1 MRKSAE
7 TDKTRV
13 LRVQGVPEYEV
24 VNQAFTTRKGVLEC
38 AKFWE
43 EESARMRAKVKDENF
58 PYFTAKAIINLVMVD
73 GRVVASKRV
82 FKRSRMIVDA
92 QDEHLRVCLQS
103 ILTILAHGS
112 RTKFGQRWRLL
123 KKAAVA
129 IHEEMSACSREP
141 EMTQVGVIQA
151 PDVIRHELLRAASR
165 IQAKRSIS
173 AWLSL
178 KMRRLF
184 DWAQNKKKARGST
197 LAEVSPVNTPPAGST
212 PLVRQRQ
219 SSAKSEL
226 KMKKVPRIR
235 AGDWKTRVQKSA
247 SVPFKAFEVKQ
258 SLIAG
263 AGKGLFLKE
272 NAKEGEEIGRYSG
285 KPLTAEEAKNSSS
298 KYIVRLAADIFL
310 DAASEDELEGRYG
323 NCARKAQIP
332 VNGRIAAV
340 RDFYICPDSGRCWV
354 PIIAAADITAP
365 EEIVYDYGKMYW

>member
-1 MRKSAE
+1 
-7 TDKTRV
+7 
-13 LRVQGVPEYEV
+13 
-24 VNQAFTTRKGVLEC
+24 
-38 AKFWE
+38 
-43 EESARMRAKVKDENF
+43 MRAKVKDENF

-184 DWAQNKKKARGST
+184 DWAQKCH
-197 LAEVSPVNTPPAGST
+197 
-212 PLVRQRQ
+212 Q
-219 SSAKSEL
+219 
-226 KMKKVPRIR
+226 
-235 AGDWKTRVQKSA
+235 
-247 SVPFKAFEVKQ
+247 
-258 SLIAG
+258 
-263 AGKGLFLKE
+263 
-272 NAKEGEEIGRYSG
+272 
-285 KPLTAEEAKNSSS
+285 
-298 KYIVRLAADIFL
+298 
-310 DAASEDELEGRYG
+310 
-323 NCARKAQIP
+323 
-332 VNGRIAAV
+332 
-340 RDFYICPDSGRCWV
+340 
-354 PIIAAADITAP
+354 
-365 EEIVYDYGKMYW
+365 